1 MSWRQWGERLRVG
14 GARAG
19 VVVPAALLLVLVG
32 GLLVVDREGL
42 RGEYRALGAPWEG
55 EPYAVRVSLPEL
67 APAAPSPEAEL
78 APGDVLV
85 SRVLFSVRWS
95 GGWHVAR
102 GGEYRFSIEADDG
115 AWLRLDGEPVLD
127 SEGRF
132 GEPVAA
138 RTVELAPGFH
148 AIEIGFR
155 QGDGASRL
163 ALRVAP
169 PGRGAEPLA
178 AADLYPAGPRHL
190 RAALR
195 RALASW
201 SRPWRQLLGAGLLL
215 AAAAW
220 LAAAARRSRWSG
232 RPAAALARWRQRVA
246 ASRRLRAALLLA
258 LVAAA
263 FLAALPRTGTVRG
276 GDDAVYL
283 AASNWGES
291 SWFFHRYV
299 HVHLLRLFVELSGGD
314 PLLGTRLWWSFAFA
328 VTVGA
333 LAVAVRSTGPGLQ
346 LRTLA
351 VVLFLLAA
359 QSTLFGM
366 IGAAFAD
373 VSAMM
378 FLTVAVAVWL
388 HGRARPRP
396 ADGRPWHAFAVGA
409 LTVAAWHSKEVGA
422 VGFVLLGLDAIED
435 GRLELRR
442 WARRAAW
449 FGAGALAV
457 LGLRMLLDGWLLGDF
472 FFLFDS
478 TRRAGASQMNFP
490 EQMAPRGA
498 AETWLAVVWRSAGGA
513 AGLAMRNLWIAVA
526 AAAVA
531 AGLRRRRLELQL
543 LHLLPLAYLL
553 ALTVL
558 YIRLPHPFSGRML
571 LTILPVACLMAGLL
585 ARDAGLEEVA
595 WRQLAAPRVAIP
607 AALAAAFLVFVVVP
621 YRAGLTSAAELVS
634 ASRVGRFGWQPGQFL
649 DGVAAPALVL
659 VAVAALALVAASR
672 EARIAALL
680 LAALAFFGPG
690 VAANQAAL
698 SARWAAQ
705 SGDLLL
711 YPWRQ
716 FGDSIRAARPRR
728 IALSPDLFTQY
739 HMAHRARTAVARLAV
754 GRRDFRVRLD
764 GNLPRQ
770 VDLAIASPAAYER
783 WRQELPA
790 LAATAERDRAGF
802 LVLVR
807 PKQAA
812 AAAAGR
818 AGERRGAAGR
828 PVATRP

>member
-1 MSWRQWGERLRVG
+1 V
-14 GARAG
+14 A
-19 VVVPAALLLVLVG
+19 VPAALLLILVG
-32 GLLVVDREGL
+32 ALLVVDREGL
-42 RGEYRALGAPWEG
+42 RGEYRALGEPWQG
-55 EPYAVRVSLPEL
+55 EPYAVQVSLPEL

-95 GGWHVAR
+95 GTWRVAR
-102 GGEYRFSIEADDG
+102 GGEYRLTVEADDG
-115 AWLRLDGEPVLD
+115 AWLRLDGDLVLD

-132 GEPVAA
+132 GAPVAA
-138 RTVELAPGFH
+138 RAVQLEPGFH

-169 PGRGAEPLA
+169 PNRGAEPLA
-178 AADLYPAGPRHL
+178 AADLYPGWPLRP

-195 RALASW
+195 RALPSW
-201 SRPWRQLLGAGLLL
+201 TRPWRQLLGAGLLI
-215 AAAAW
+215 AAAVW
-220 LAAAARRSRWSG
+220 LAAAARRSPWSA
-232 RPAAALARWRQRVA
+232 RLAAVVERGRQRVA
-246 ASRRLRAALLLA
+246 ASRRLRVALLLG

-283 AASNWGES
+283 AAANWGES

-299 HVHLLRLFVELSGGD
+299 HVHLLRLFILLSGGE
-314 PLLGTRLWWSFAFA
+314 PLLATRLWWSFAFA

-333 LAVAVRSTGPGLQ
+333 LAIAVRSTGPGLQ

-351 VVLFLLAA
+351 VVLFLFAA
-359 QSTLFGM
+359 QSTLLGM

-396 ADGRPWHAFAVGA
+396 GDGRPWHALAVGA

-422 VGFVLLGLDAIED
+422 VGFALLGLDAIED
-435 GRLELRR
+435 GRLVLGR

-449 FGAGALAV
+449 FGAGALAM
-457 LGLRMLLDGWLLGDF
+457 LGLRLLLDGWLLGDF
-472 FFLFDS
+472 LFLFDE
-478 TRRAGASQMNFP
+478 TRRAGAGQMNFP
-490 EQMAPRGA
+490 AQMPPRGA
-498 AETWLAVVWRSAGGA
+498 ADTWLSVVWRSAGGA
-513 AGLAMRNLWIAVA
+513 PGLALRNLWIAVA

-531 AGLRRRRLELQL
+531 AGVRRRRLELRL

-553 ALTVL
+553 ALVVL
-558 YIRLPHPFSGRML
+558 YIRLPHPFSARML

-585 ARDAGLEEVA
+585 AREVGLEEVS
-595 WRQLAAPRVAIP
+595 WTQFGAPRVAIP
-607 AALAAAFLVFVVVP
+607 AALAAAFLVFVALP
-621 YRAGLTSAAELVS
+621 YRAGLTGAAELVS
-634 ASRVGRFGWQPGQFL
+634 ASRVARFGWQPAQFL

-659 VAVAALALVAASR
+659 AALAVFALVAACR
-672 EARIAALL
+672 EARVAALL
-680 LAALAFFGPG
+680 LAVLAAFGPG
-690 VAANQAAL
+690 VVANRAAL

-711 YPWRQ
+711 YPWRE
-716 FGDSIRAARPRR
+716 FGDAIRAARPRR

-739 HMAHRARTAVARLAV
+739 RMAHRARTAVARLAV

-764 GNLPRQ
+764 GNLPRSA
-770 VDLAIASPAAYER
+770 DLAIASPAAYER
-783 WRQELPA
+783 WRQEMPA
-790 LAATAERDRAGF
+790 LAATAERDRSGF

-812 AAAAGR
+812 AAAGGR
-818 AGERRGAAGR
+818 TGARRGAAGR
-828 PVATRP
+828 PGATRP